1 MEDKAI
7 IKALAIKLGTQD
19 LESLRKEVSTMKFI
33 EAYMKLGGYNIHLTD
48 GEEFFDVNY
57 KNISTTIYRTKR
69 GNCKVSDKVDVW
81 LSELSSRIIT
91 TTINWD

>member
-19 LESLRKEVSTMKFI
+19 LESLRKEVSTMKFM
-33 EAYMKLGGYNIHLTD
+33 EAYMKLGGYNINLTD

-69 GNCKVSDKVDVW
+69 GNCEVSDKVDVW
-81 LSELSSRIIT
+81 LSELSSPIIT
-91 TTINWD
+91 ITINWD